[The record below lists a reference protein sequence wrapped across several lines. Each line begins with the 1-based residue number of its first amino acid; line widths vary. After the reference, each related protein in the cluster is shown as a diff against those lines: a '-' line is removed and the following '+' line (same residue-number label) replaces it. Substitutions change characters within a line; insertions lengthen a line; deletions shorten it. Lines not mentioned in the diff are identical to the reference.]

1 MGVPELS
8 APFLSLVHLSMGEE
22 RTVGVGRAP
31 VIWVTY
37 SYTEKARLR
46 QPLTFTLPAFKGL
59 VG

>member
-8 APFLSLVHLSMGEE
+8 APFLSLVHLAMGEE
-22 RTVGVGRAP
+22 RMVGVGRTP

-37 SYTEKARLR
+37 SCTEKSRLR
-46 QPLTFTLPAFKGL
+46 QPLTLTLPAFKGL